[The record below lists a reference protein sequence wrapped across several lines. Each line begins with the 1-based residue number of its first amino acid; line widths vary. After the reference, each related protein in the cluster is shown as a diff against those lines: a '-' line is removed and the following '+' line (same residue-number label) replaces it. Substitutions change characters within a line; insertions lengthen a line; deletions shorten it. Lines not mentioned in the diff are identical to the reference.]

1 MKIIRLLQLSDVH
14 WTKQLDSA
22 DDYTD
27 IRDQMLQDLEY
38 YCKGTSNSFDK
49 ILICGDIAFSG
60 SVDEY
65 KRANSFIRDLCKTV
79 ACKSEE
85 V

>member
-22 DDYTD
+22 DNYTD

-38 YCKGTSNSFDK
+38 YCNGTGNSFDK
-49 ILICGDIAFSG
+49 ILRLYILVHILVVS
-60 SVDEY
+60 SHT
-65 KRANSFIRDLCKTV
+65 I
-79 ACKSEE
+79 
-85 V
+85 

>member
-1 MKIIRLLQLSDVH
+1 MKIMKIIRILQLSDIH
-14 WTKQLDSA
+14 WKKQLDAA

-38 YCKGTSNSFDK
+38 YCKGTGNSFDK

-60 SVDEY
+60 NHLLLHIA
-65 KRANSFIRDLCKTV
+65 R
-79 ACKSEE
+79 
-85 V
+85 

>member
-38 YCKGTSNSFDK
+38 YCKCKKCKYIDPTEKEGYKWYCEYYERYEDP
-49 ILICGDIAFSG
+49 
-60 SVDEY
+60 DEV
-65 KRANSFIRDLCKTV
+65 KECKYYTDR
-79 ACKSEE
+79 
-85 V
+85 